1 MLLPT
6 NKENTVDSLIQVTQ
20 TFRSQTDQQDFR
32 VWLLGQ
38 SPKKEVGTVSQ
49 FGPIKSDKWIGF
61 GDRFHSEP

>member
-6 NKENTVDSLIQVTQ
+6 NKENTVDSLILVTQ

-32 VWLLGQ
+32 DWLLGQ
-38 SPKKEVGTVSQ
+38 SPKKADGTVSQ
-49 FGPIKSDKWIGF
+49 FAPIKSDKWIGF

>member
-1 MLLPT
+1 MPLP
-6 NKENTVDSLIQVTQ
+6 NSKENTVDSLVQITQ

-32 VWLLGQ
+32 SWLLDQ
-38 SPKKEVGTVSQ
+38 SRKKEDDNICQ